1 MSGAFSADSLAS
13 AAIMSAAFSADSL
26 ASAAVMSAAA
36 AFEHLAP
43 RSFTLIHLL
52 VPFPEPFPK
61 LSLRKSVLLK
71 GGSGFCRLAGWLNRW
86 LFEHRQ
92 GEPWQIW
99 QGGGGL
105 LVVVGGGTVGGP
117 GFGGGGGMVKA
128 GGGAGDPGL
137 KFALGFWWKAGGG
150 AGMPGSCTAAV
161 AAAAELA
168 HESSEGRGK

>member
-1 MSGAFSADSLAS
+1 L
-13 AAIMSAAFSADSL
+13 
-26 ASAAVMSAAA
+26 
-36 AFEHLAP
+36 
-43 RSFTLIHLL
+43 T
-52 VPFPEPFPK
+52 
-61 LSLRKSVLLK
+61 
-71 GGSGFCRLAGWLNRW
+71 GGGGGLCGTNGPVIPGGGNVGWVGTKVHCFGRLAGWLNRW

-117 GFGGGGGMVKA
+117 GFGGGGGTVKA

-137 KFALGFWWKAGGG
+137 KFALGFRWRAGGG

-161 AAAAELA
+161 AAAAEMA
-168 HESSEGRGK
+168 HETSEGRGT